1 MQETKKVFKL
11 QNQRKSQKKISEDEA
26 YNRIILLV
34 AQHYNQYTIE
44 QLKDEIPFKQVK
56 MMAKEINRR
65 RAETLLLL
73 NGIINGPNSKSKSHS
88 EFKSIIKELSEEL
101 EK

>member
-1 MQETKKVFKL
+1 MQQTKKVFKL
-11 QNQRKSQKKISEDEA
+11 QNQRKSSKISDDEA
-26 YNRIILLV
+26 FDRMIILV
-34 AQHYNQYTIE
+34 GMKFPQYTLE
-44 QLKDEIPFKQVK
+44 QLRDEIPFKQVTK
-56 MMAKEINRR
+56 MYKEINRR

-88 EFKSIIKELSEEL
+88 EYKNIIKELSDEL